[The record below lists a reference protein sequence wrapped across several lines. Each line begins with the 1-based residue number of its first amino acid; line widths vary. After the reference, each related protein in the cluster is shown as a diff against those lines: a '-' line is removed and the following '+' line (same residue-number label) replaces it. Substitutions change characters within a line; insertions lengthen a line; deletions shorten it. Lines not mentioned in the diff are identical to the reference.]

1 MKRKDF
7 IKNTAALTLGTA
19 FLPLLSKTNGNTNG
33 KTPLTVVMIV
43 LSGGVRIQDT
53 LLNPSNLPFVLS
65 NKTGLNRSKILFNN
79 SNSNHLDGLSD
90 LFYGKL
96 KTQSILVDLAN
107 NLKIQNID
115 LKLFGNTYLNKV
127 FNNNEYKKHVVKNN
141 IDQYNNEESQNAQ
154 RMSHVLEC
162 VKSNKCSFTT
172 VVLDEF
178 DNCHNNHSRYLQNL
192 KESDELISR
201 LWNKMTIDLNM
212 KNTLFMVVQ
221 DCGRDLSPNSDIY
234 PQIGYNHNDENA
246 KRTFCSLIY
255 TDTLKGAALEISAK
269 MRSNSD
275 VKEALLTLFGHYA

>member
-19 FLPLLSKTNGNTNG
+19 FLPLLSKTIGNTNE
-33 KTPLTVVMIV
+33 KSPLNVVLIV

-53 LLNPSNLPFVLS
+53 LLNPTNLPFVLS
-65 NKTGLNRSKILFNN
+65 NNPDFNRSKILFNN
-79 SNSNHLDGLSD
+79 SNTNHLDGLSD
-90 LFYGKL
+90 LFYGKI
-96 KTQSILVDLAN
+96 KTQSILDNLTN
-107 NLKIQNID
+107 NFNMQSNEI
-115 LKLFGNTYLNKV
+115 KLFGNSYLHKV
-127 FNNNEYKKHVVKNN
+127 FNINEYKKYVVKNK
-141 IDQYNNEESQNAQ
+141 IDHYNNLETQNAQ
-154 RMSHVLEC
+154 RMSQVLNS
-162 VKSNKCSFTT
+162 VKSNNYTFTT

-255 TDTLKGAALEISAK
+255 TDTLKGAALGISAK

-275 VKEALLTLFGHYA
+275 VKEALVSLFGHYN

>member
-19 FLPLLSKTNGNTNG
+19 FLPLLSKTIGNTNE
-33 KTPLTVVMIV
+33 KSPLNVVLIV

-53 LLNPSNLPFVLS
+53 LLNPTNLPFVLS
-65 NKTGLNRSKILFNN
+65 NNPDFNRSKILFNN
-79 SNSNHLDGLSD
+79 SNTNHLDGLSD
-90 LFYGKL
+90 LFYGKI
-96 KTQSILVDLAN
+96 KTQSILDNLTN
-107 NLKIQNID
+107 NFNMQSNEI
-115 LKLFGNTYLNKV
+115 KLFGNSYLHKV
-127 FNNNEYKKHVVKNN
+127 FNRNEYKKYVVKNK
-141 IDQYNNEESQNAQ
+141 IDHYNNLETQNAQ
-154 RMSHVLEC
+154 RMSQVLNS
-162 VKSNKCSFTT
+162 VKSNNYTFTT

>member
-19 FLPLLSKTNGNTNG
+19 FLPLLSKTIGNTNG
-33 KTPLTVVMIV
+33 KTPLNVVLIV

-53 LLNPSNLPFVLS
+53 LLNPTNLPFVLS
-65 NKTGLNRSKILFNN
+65 NNPDLNRSKILFNN

-90 LFYGKL
+90 IFYGKI
-96 KTQSILVDLAN
+96 KKRSILDDLAN
-107 NLKIQNID
+107 NINMQSNEI
-115 LKLFGNTYLNKV
+115 KLFGNSYLNKV
-127 FNNNEYKKHVVKNN
+127 FSNNEYKKYVVKNN
-141 IDQYNNEESQNAQ
+141 TNQYNNEESQNAQ
-154 RMSHVLEC
+154 RMSRVLKS
-162 VKSNKCSFTT
+162 VKTNKCAFTS

-178 DNCHNNHSRYLQNL
+178 DNCHNNHSRYLENL
-192 KESDELISR
+192 KESDELISV

-255 TDTLKGAALEISAK
+255 TDTLKVAASEISTK

-275 VKEALLTLFGHYA
+275 IKEALVSLFGNNT